1 MEQALRTRSDDSLEF
16 GSDRAGAQPA
26 WPESDGVDKVLRF
39 AMPPSRTAEAERPAV
54 PVTARDFAT
63 AIDVVRDA
71 AQAIK
76 HAEERSREAESR
88 TQSVAQRAA
97 EELKHAEM
105 RIQALESR
113 VRAAESRTQD
123 AETRAKEADAW
134 LRQIFSTIADELPVR
149 RPA

>member
-1 MEQALRTRSDDSLEF
+1 MEQALRTRSDETLEY
-16 GSDRAGAQPA
+16 GPEWATPPA
-26 WPESDGVDKVLRF
+26 RPDSDGLDKVLRF
-39 AMPPSRTAEAERPAV
+39 AMPSKLPEAERPAT
-54 PVTARDFAT
+54 PVTAREFAT
-63 AIDVVRDA
+63 AIDGVRDA

-76 HAEERSREAESR
+76 DAEERSREAESR

-113 VRAAESRTQD
+113 VRAAEIRAQE

-134 LRQIFSTIADELPVR
+134 LRQIFSTIADELPAR